1 MNNDLIS
8 RAALL
13 ENLKYLEDEP
23 EDTDSIEWYEYDNMG
38 CDDMLYK
45 IIDIVKGFPSA
56 DAEE

>member
-38 CDDMLYK
+38 WDDMLYK